1 MRAHQGG
8 TPPTPNILPLRSDGL
23 IDNHGRRI
31 TYLRLAITDR
41 CNLRCHYCR
50 PPEGVPFV
58 PHAEILRLEELE
70 RLVAIFGALGIS
82 KIRVTGGEPFSRRGC
97 LPFLGRL
104 RQIAGVKHLH
114 ITTNGVTTSRHLD
127 ELAALAIDGINLS
140 LDTLD
145 PNRFRSITRRD
156 SLEPV
161 LETLHGLLARAIPL
175 KINSVVL
182 ADTSDAELI
191 GLATLA
197 REHPVTLRFIE
208 RMPFSGAVR
217 SEKIVNGD
225 LSQRLLR
232 LFPALQECNAPQ
244 PTTARLFSLPGYA
257 GKLGV
262 IAGHSRLFCAT
273 CNKLRV
279 TPIGILKTCLY
290 DEGALDL
297 RALLR
302 DGSTDREIRA
312 AIVSCVQNRFANG
325 HEAERLSGREI
336 ETSMGMIGG

>member
-1 MRAHQGG
+1 MTAHHGG
-8 TPPTPNILPLRSDGL
+8 TPTPNILPLRSDGL

-31 TYLRLAITDR
+31 DYLRLAITDR

-58 PHAEILRLEELE
+58 PHDEILRLEELE
-70 RLVAIFGALGIS
+70 RLVTIFTSLGIT

-104 RQIAGVKHLH
+104 RRLAGVERLH
-114 ITTNGVTTSRHLD
+114 ITTNGVTTSRYLD
-127 ELAALAIDGINLS
+127 ELAELGIDGINLS

-145 PNRFRSITRRD
+145 PARFRSITRRD

-161 LETLHGLLARAIPL
+161 LETLQGLLVRAIPL

-182 ADTSDAELI
+182 ADTSDAEI
-191 GLATLA
+191 VRLATLP
-197 REHPVTLRFIE
+197 REYPITLRFIE
-208 RMPFSGAVR
+208 RMPFSGVIR
-217 SEKIVNGD
+217 FEKIVNGD
-225 LSQRLLR
+225 LSHRLHR
-232 LFPALQECNAPQ
+232 LFPALRECNVPQ

-257 GKLGV
+257 GKIGV

-290 DEGALDL
+290 DQGALDL
-297 RALLR
+297 RRLLR

-312 AIVSCVQNRFANG
+312 AIVACVQNRFVNG
-325 HEAERLSGREI
+325 HEAERCSIQGI
-336 ETSMGMIGG
+336 EPSMSHIGG

>member
-1 MRAHQGG
+1 MTAHHGG
-8 TPPTPNILPLRSDGL
+8 SPTSKAPPLGSAGL
-23 IDNHGRRI
+23 VDNHGRRI

-41 CNLRCHYCR
+41 CNLRCRYCR

-58 PHAEILRLEELE
+58 PHDQILRLEELE
-70 RLVAIFGALGIS
+70 RLVAIFCALGIS
-82 KIRVTGGEPFSRRGC
+82 KVRVTGGEPFSRRGC

-104 RQIAGVKHLH
+104 RHIAGVGQLH
-114 ITTNGVTTSRHLD
+114 ITTNGVTTTRYLD
-127 ELAALAIDGINLS
+127 ELAALGIDGINLS

-145 PNRFRSITRRD
+145 RTRFQSITRRD

-161 LETLHGLLARAIPL
+161 LETLHGVLARGMPL

-182 ADTSDAELI
+182 ADTGDQEIVS
-191 GLATLA
+191 LAALA
-197 REHPVTLRFIE
+197 REYPVTLRFIE
-208 RMPFSGAVR
+208 RMPFSGTVR
-217 SEKIVNGD
+217 AEKIVNGD
-225 LSQRLLR
+225 LHRRLRR
-232 LFPALQECNAPQ
+232 LFPALQEYRVSQ

-279 TPIGILKTCLY
+279 TPVGLLKTCLY
-290 DEGALDL
+290 DQGALDL
-297 RALLR
+297 RRLLR
-302 DGSTDREIRA
+302 DGSSDREIGW
-312 AIVSCVQNRFANG
+312 AIISCVQNRFANG
-325 HEAERLSGREI
+325 HEAERFSGREA

>member
-1 MRAHQGG
+1 MTAHHGG
-8 TPPTPNILPLRSDGL
+8 TPSSNVLPLRSDGL

-70 RLVAIFGALGIS
+70 RLVAIFCALGVS
-82 KIRVTGGEPFSRRGC
+82 KVRITGGEPFSRRGC

-104 RQIAGVKHLH
+104 RQIEGVERLH

-127 ELAALAIDGINLS
+127 ELETLGIDGINLS

-145 PNRFRSITRRD
+145 PARFRSVTRRD
-156 SLEPV
+156 FLEPV
-161 LETLHGLLARAIPL
+161 LESLHGLLARGIPL

-182 ADTSDAELI
+182 ADTSDAEI
-191 GLATLA
+191 VRLATLA

-208 RMPFSGAVR
+208 RMPFSGTVR

-225 LSQRLLR
+225 LSQRLHR
-232 LFPALQECNAPQ
+232 LFPALLECDVPQ

-262 IAGHSRLFCAT
+262 IAGHSRLFCAI

-279 TPIGILKTCLY
+279 TPAGILKTCLY

-297 RALLR
+297 KRLLR
-302 DGSTDREIRA
+302 DGAADREIRA

-325 HEAERLSGREI
+325 HAAERASCRVV